1 MLNAALVVV
10 VLMTGT
16 ASQYGRGVAERT
28 IAVRQSSPPRV
39 SMTLPQELPE
49 TDGYIAVLECEHIG
63 EIWYLRNIETGDIKS
78 FLVMDCSGH
87 AETRSWMIRNNII
100 GEIDWQSAVEWDTVR
115 RGIKVERVVFS
126 LYEPY

>member
-28 IAVRQSSPPRV
+28 IAVRQANPPRV
-39 SMTLPQELPE
+39 SKMLPQELPG

-63 EIWYLRNIETGDIKS
+63 EIWYLRNIDTGSIRS
-78 FLVMDCSGH
+78 FLVIDCAGD
-87 AETRSWMIRNNII
+87 APTRNWMIRDNIV
-100 GEIDWQSAVEWDTVR
+100 GEIDWRSAVEWDTVR
-115 RGIKVERVVFS
+115 RGVKVERVVPS